1 MDNVDKKLVSILQ
14 EDGRTSL
21 SEIGKD
27 LKMSHVAVSK
37 RLDKLIKS
45 SYVHVGAGVNAEKMD
60 VKLLFMAL
68 EVESMDTADRLKE
81 KYQNCP
87 RLLMLAP
94 VTGSYNMMA
103 IMAAEDTWSL
113 QSITGTCSL
122 RTEPGVRRS
131 ESWFGN
137 SPILPGYLQLN
148 LAPELSKG
156 NKAPCAQDCAACKR
170 YIDEKCVGC
179 PTTAVYRGT
188 LWASPKTPSKRR
200 KKGKS

>member
-1 MDNVDKKLVSILQ
+1 LDNVDKQLVSLLQ
-14 EDGRTSL
+14 KNGRTSL
-21 SEIGKD
+21 SEIGKK

-37 RLDKLIKS
+37 RLDKLVKNGS
-45 SYVHVGAGVNAEKMD
+45 VHVSAGVNAEKLD

-68 EVESMDTADRLKE
+68 EVESMDTADRLRD

-94 VTGSYNMMA
+94 VTGSYNLMA

-137 SPILPGYLQLN
+137 SPIIPDYVSLN
-148 LAPELSKG
+148 LAPGLSKG
-156 NKAPCAQDCAACKR
+156 SKAPCTRDCAACKR

-179 PTTAVYRGT
+179 PTTSVYRGT
-188 LWASPKTPSKRR
+188 LWASPKTKSRR
-200 KKGKS
+200 RRKGKS